1 MATPYKINIPMYE
14 GPLDLLLDLIKQQKM
29 SIHDIQISKITAQ
42 YLDYLHKLEELDVD
56 VSSEFIY
63 MAATLIYIKSKMLLP
78 PDPLAGPEEAE
89 DPRADLVQ
97 RLVEHEKFKNAA
109 QLLYQKQQIEENVW
123 SKPDKS
129 LYNDEGTEGD
139 LVVSLVD
146 LVRVFQQVLERR
158 KEVSRI
164 ELRHEEFTVAQMIA
178 QIRAQILASAD
189 NAVNLVQFF
198 EACPSR
204 HAMIVAFLAVLEMV
218 KLQAVALAQEKQFG
232 EILVR
237 KHKMFDL
244 AFEERGIEIRKVAG
258 GYKLFTKPQQHDVVR
273 RFIKSLRPP
282 LRLSMPALETLAVIA
297 YKQPVTSPEISEI
310 RGVNTAGVI
319 STLLDKHL
327 ITTAGRKEVMGR
339 PILYKTSKE
348 FLLRFGLSDLDELPS
363 LKEFEALAREA
374 LGSDEGF
381 APVEEGSTSEANLQ
395 SAEAVSAKM
404 EKREELLEET
414 AANNE
419 GMPEAESREATKA
432 ATAGE

>member
-29 SIHDIQISKITAQ
+29 SIHDMQISRITAQ

-78 PDPLAGPEEAE
+78 PDPLAGPEDPAG
-89 DPRADLVQ
+89 DPRAELGP

-146 LVRVFQQVLERR
+146 LVKVFQQVLERR

-164 ELRHEEFTVAQMIA
+164 DLQHEQFSVAQMMA
-178 QIRAQILASAD
+178 QLRAQILASDD
-189 NAVNLVQFF
+189 NSVSLIQFF

-218 KLQAVALAQEKQFG
+218 KMQAVVLVQEKQFG
-232 EILVR
+232 EIIV
-237 KHKMFDL
+237 KKSKSFDL
-244 AFEERGIEIRKVAG
+244 VFDETGGVRQIDEE
-258 GYKLFTKPQQHDVVR
+258 YK
-273 RFIKSLRPP
+273 
-282 LRLSMPALETLAVIA
+282 
-297 YKQPVTSPEISEI
+297 
-310 RGVNTAGVI
+310 
-319 STLLDKHL
+319 
-327 ITTAGRKEVMGR
+327 
-339 PILYKTSKE
+339 
-348 FLLRFGLSDLDELPS
+348 
-363 LKEFEALAREA
+363 
-374 LGSDEGF
+374 
-381 APVEEGSTSEANLQ
+381 
-395 SAEAVSAKM
+395 
-404 EKREELLEET
+404 
-414 AANNE
+414 
-419 GMPEAESREATKA
+419 
-432 ATAGE
+432 

>member
-1 MATPYKINIPMYE
+1 MTGSAAYKIQIPMYE

-29 SIHDIQISKITAQ
+29 NIHDIQISQITTQ
-42 YLDYLHKLEELDVD
+42 YLDYLHKLDELDVD
-56 VSSEFIY
+56 VSAEFIY

-78 PDPLAGPEEAE
+78 PDPLAGPEDAAG
-89 DPRADLVQ
+89 DPRAELVQ

-129 LYNDEGTEGD
+129 LYHDEGTEGD

-146 LVRVFQQVLERR
+146 LVKVFQQVLERR

-178 QIRAQILASAD
+178 QIRAQILASAE

-218 KLQAVALAQEKQFG
+218 KLQAVALVQEKQFG

-244 AFEERGIEIRKVAG
+244 VFDESGEIKQIDEEYR
-258 GYKLFTKPQQHDVVR
+258 
-273 RFIKSLRPP
+273 
-282 LRLSMPALETLAVIA
+282 
-297 YKQPVTSPEISEI
+297 
-310 RGVNTAGVI
+310 
-319 STLLDKHL
+319 
-327 ITTAGRKEVMGR
+327 
-339 PILYKTSKE
+339 
-348 FLLRFGLSDLDELPS
+348 
-363 LKEFEALAREA
+363 
-374 LGSDEGF
+374 
-381 APVEEGSTSEANLQ
+381 
-395 SAEAVSAKM
+395 
-404 EKREELLEET
+404 
-414 AANNE
+414 
-419 GMPEAESREATKA
+419 
-432 ATAGE
+432 